1 MPVYCY
7 RCKECN
13 KDFEIKHSMFYENQT
28 CIFCESSKIFKL
40 PSIMKKQNNNFENKP
55 GKIVNNFIEETRK
68 EINKDK
74 KELKTREL

>member
-7 RCKECN
+7 RCKKCN
-13 KDFEIKHSMFYENQT
+13 KHFEIKHSMFFEGQT

-40 PSIMKKQNNNFENKP
+40 PSIMKKQNNNFQNKP

>member
-7 RCKECN
+7 RCKKCS
-13 KDFEIKHSMFYENQT
+13 KDFEIKHSMFYEGQT
-28 CIFCESSKIFKL
+28 CIFCESNEIFKL
-40 PSIMKKQNNNFENKP
+40 PSIMKKQNNNFQNKP

>member
-7 RCKECN
+7 RCKKCN
-13 KDFEIKHSMFYENQT
+13 KDFEIKHSMSFEGQT

-40 PSIMKKQNNNFENKP
+40 PSIMKKQNNNFEKKP

>member
-1 MPVYCY
+1 
-7 RCKECN
+7 
-13 KDFEIKHSMFYENQT
+13 MFYEGQT
-28 CIFCESSKIFKL
+28 CIFCESSEIFKL
-40 PSIMKKQNNNFENKP
+40 PSIMKKQNNNFQNKP